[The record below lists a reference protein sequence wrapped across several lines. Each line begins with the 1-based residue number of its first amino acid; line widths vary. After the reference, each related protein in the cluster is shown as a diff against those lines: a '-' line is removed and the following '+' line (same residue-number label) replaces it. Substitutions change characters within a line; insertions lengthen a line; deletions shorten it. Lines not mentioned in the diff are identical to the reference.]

1 MTRREAEEEILL
13 LVQEMERSSF
23 VYDPAVARAARG
35 AFDTLKRLPE
45 GAPWDAQVDVIR
57 RLHGSITWQAGA
69 VMALGYFGVGL
80 LLTSPFW
87 WKAGR

>member
-13 LVQEMERSSF
+13 LVQEMERSTF
-23 VYDPAVARAARG
+23 VHDEAVVRAARS

-45 GAPWDAQVDVIR
+45 GAPWDAQVALIQ
-57 RLHGSITWQAGA
+57 RLHGSISRPAGA
-69 VMALGYFGVGL
+69 FMALGYFAVGL
-80 LLTSPFW
+80 LITSPLW